1 MPPSLCFWRLIV
13 IFADFLEFSDQLLFE
28 KVDRIASTTP
38 DLSIYMLLLW
48 HVPLAALKLLKKNME

>member
-38 DLSIYMLLLW
+38 DLSIYMLLLF
-48 HVPLAALKLLKKNME
+48 ALKSLNK